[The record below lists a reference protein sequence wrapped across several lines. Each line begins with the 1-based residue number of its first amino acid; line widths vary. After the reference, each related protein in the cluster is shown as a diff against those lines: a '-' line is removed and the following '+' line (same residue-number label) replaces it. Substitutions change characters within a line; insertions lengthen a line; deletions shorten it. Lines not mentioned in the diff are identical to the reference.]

1 MYKTRFQGNYTL
13 TQYNIVR
20 AIKTKAVRNK
30 TVTAN
35 NKGENIMQ
43 QADSIQPA
51 PKVSTI
57 FERIARLFC
66 RSRVST
72 PVSDQFMTHIDW
84 PDSDS
89 EPSCCE
95 RDNQPVSGGYNEAF
109 IMQYWAS
116 YNPRY

>member
-13 TQYNIVR
+13 TQFNIVR
-20 AIKTKAVRNK
+20 AIKTTAVRNK
-30 TVTAN
+30 SVTAN

-43 QADSIQPA
+43 QADSIQLV

-66 RSRVST
+66 RSRVLT
-72 PVSDQFMTHIDW
+72 PVPEQFMTHINW

-89 EPSCCE
+89 EPSYCE
-95 RDNQPVSGGYNEAF
+95 RDNQLVSGGYNEAY
-109 IMQYWAS
+109 IVQHWAS
-116 YNPRY
+116 YHLR

>member
-13 TQYNIVR
+13 TQFNIVR

-30 TVTAN
+30 SVTAN
-35 NKGENIMQ
+35 NKGGNIMQ
-43 QADSIQPA
+43 QADSIQLV

-57 FERIARLFC
+57 FERIVRLFC

-72 PVSDQFMTHIDW
+72 PVSHQFMTHIDW

-89 EPSCCE
+89 ELSCCE
-95 RDNQPVSGGYNEAF
+95 RDNQPVSGGYNEAY
-109 IMQYWAS
+109 IVQYWTS
-116 YNPRY
+116 YHLR